1 MNATNRHITTA
12 RARRAA
18 MSSMI
23 SQKRALLFTAVT
35 GFAYGLQFMP
45 ELPSACDA
53 STRVGIVPIRELLMH
68 FERVTRAHASSASM
82 RGMSDR
88 YE

>member
-53 STRVGIVPIRELLMH
+53 STRVGLNCVDSRIIDAFRARDARA
-68 FERVTRAHASSASM
+68 RVLGVDAR
-82 RGMSDR
+82 D
-88 YE
+88 E